1 MQRVLV
7 VGAGPTGLTLAAVL
21 ARAGVAP
28 RLIDRAT
35 VPPADRS
42 RAIVIQARTLELF
55 EQLGIVEEVTSA
67 GLATEQANLFL
78 PSGERGTIRF
88 DPAWIES
95 RYGRLQTLPQDET
108 ERILGDLVTA
118 SGVVV
123 ERGVTLTGLTQT
135 PDAVDVELTGADGTA
150 SRGSFDWVIG
160 CDGAHSAV
168 RHLSGLAFPGET
180 YPDEC
185 LLGDV
190 DLDWGIPDGQVAICP
205 SADGFMLA
213 FPLPG
218 NHRFRVIMVLPARGT
233 DPDERQLAQDEF
245 LRVLVRM
252 TPTFPER
259 AGAPPVLLAARWL
272 TRYRLHRRGVTSYRQ
287 GRCFVA
293 GDAAHIHSP
302 VGAQGMNTGIQDA
315 FNLGWKLA
323 LVVRGDADPSLL
335 DTYHDERHR
344 VGHFLLVNTDRMFAI
359 LAGGGMLRR
368 QLRRLMPALG
378 VRLVASSFVGR
389 RIARFVSQTGIRYRQ
404 SALSTDGPTAERLG
418 REAPQAGDRMPDADL
433 GGGRR
438 LADHQHD
445 PRHVLFLF
453 AGESEPLVERFSAVA
468 AEVALRYGAL
478 VSTVVLCSVPRPHR
492 DAVLDERGAAHRRF
506 GATDGGAYLI
516 RPDGHIG
523 WRDADCASEEIWSAL
538 SSRLHARAAD

>member
-28 RLIDRAT
+28 HLIDRAT

-55 EQLGIVEEVTSA
+55 EQLGIVDEVTSG

-78 PSGERGTIRF
+78 PSGRRGAIRI

-95 RYGRLQTLPQDET
+95 RYGRIQTLPQDET
-108 ERILGDLVTA
+108 ERILGELVA
-118 SGVVV
+118 AKGVTV
-123 ERGVTLTGLTQT
+123 ERGVTLTGLTQGT
-135 PDAVDVELTGADGTA
+135 TEVDVELTHADGTTRRA
-150 SRGSFDWVIG
+150 TYDWVVG

-168 RHLSGLAFPGET
+168 RHLSGLAFPGDT

-190 DLDWGIPDGQVAICP
+190 DLDWGIPDAQVAICP

-218 NHRFRVIMVLPARGT
+218 VHRFRVIMVLPARGT
-233 DPDERQLAQDEF
+233 SPDERHLSQDEF
-245 LRVLVRM
+245 LRELTRM
-252 TPTFPER
+252 TPRFPER
-259 AGAPPVLLAARWL
+259 GGAPPVILASRWL
-272 TRYRLHRRGVTSYRQ
+272 TRYRLHRRGVRSYRQ
-287 GRCFVA
+287 GRCFVG

-323 LVVRGDADPSLL
+323 LVAQGEADPALL
-335 DTYHDERHR
+335 DSYHDERHR
-344 VGHFLLVNTDRMFAI
+344 VGQFLLKNTDRMFAL
-359 LAGGGMLRR
+359 LAGGGAIRR
-368 QLRRLMPALG
+368 QLRRLMPSLG
-378 VRLVASSFVGR
+378 VRIVASPFVGR
-389 RIARFVSQTGIRYRQ
+389 RIARFVSQTGIRYRE
-404 SALSTDGPTAERLG
+404 SALSTDGPTARQLG
-418 REAPQAGDRMPDADL
+418 PEAPCSGDRMPDVDL

-438 LADHQHD
+438 LADHLHD
-445 PRHVLFLF
+445 PGHVLLLF
-453 AGESEPLVERFSAVA
+453 ASDSEPLVERFSAVA
-468 AEVALRYGAL
+468 KEVTLRYGPL
-478 VSTVVLCSVPRPHR
+478 VCPVVLCSVPRPHR

-506 GATDGGAYLI
+506 GASDGAAYLI
-516 RPDGHIG
+516 RPDGYIG
-523 WRDADCASEEIWSAL
+523 WRDGECASEDLWGAIA
-538 SSRLHARAAD
+538 SRLRRSAAV